1 LLLTI
6 VFKPNDTRIII
17 QLLSK
22 VIDPGNELSEN
33 FDLSHAAIAVLEHAE
48 TIMPWLWRASKHG
61 IQTEFI
67 MVMVLP
73 TKILLIQTSFWLS
86 SRYRPLD
93 DLECE
98 NDPADEEIVKVMEGN
113 LECIDLLEVHSF
125 TVVDIAY
132 VCDCFSDEMD
142 ASFYENFNNLTA
154 SSGSDGAW
162 IKGRPVGAVSD
173 NSHSLVRALM
183 AGPERK
189 HRGL

>member
-1 LLLTI
+1 LLLTT

-17 QLLSK
+17 QFLSK
-22 VIDPGNELSEN
+22 AIDPGNELSEN

-73 TKILLIQTSFWLS
+73 IKILLIQTSFWLS

-98 NDPADEEIVKVMEGN
+98 NDPADEEVVKVMEGN

-132 VCDCFSDEMD
+132 VCDCFSDERD

-162 IKGRPVGAVSD
+162 IKVRPVGAISD

-183 AGPERK
+183 AGPER
-189 HRGL
+189 